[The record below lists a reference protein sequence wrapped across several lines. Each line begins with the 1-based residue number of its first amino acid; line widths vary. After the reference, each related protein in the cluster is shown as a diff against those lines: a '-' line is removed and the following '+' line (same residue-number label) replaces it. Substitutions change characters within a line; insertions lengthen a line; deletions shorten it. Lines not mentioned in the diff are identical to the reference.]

1 MPASFDPSDPGAA
14 PPLAE
19 IADSQWRMAEHWPEL
34 VVAITDQS
42 IESVDLL
49 MRGLELMVQRGKL
62 SEAEFQ
68 VLATPALRLKHC
80 GIHAQQIVRFQSGQV
95 RQSHEKID
103 LAYVVES
110 VLQERRDHLALQG
123 ITVRR
128 KFSPTELLID
138 PTLGY
143 SLAQAMLDWSVRLG
157 QQIDLRLE
165 PTPEQPP
172 RGRLWMKI
180 HGPEPVAHSDV
191 FLDSIQWLLLRQI
204 AATDGGIELLREV
217 TNEGVE
223 LTAWFKRVMAPSPSA
238 SVPMRPADGM
248 ASTVFKTV
256 SGAYV
261 LVCSASPDVRL
272 KALGIVK
279 QLGVQADGVASGAQA
294 TAAMRERDVHLLIL
308 DEEHPPAD
316 IAQLRFDLAAL
327 YPELA
332 VLKLVVPT
340 ARPKEA
346 KEGDTAVM
354 AQKMRVPLDALD
366 QALGS
371 AVMFTLSNVL

>member
-1 MPASFDPSDPGAA
+1 
-14 PPLAE
+14 
-19 IADSQWRMAEHWPEL
+19 MAEHWPEL

-62 SEAEFQ
+62 SPTEFQ

-80 GIHAQQIVRFQSGQV
+80 GMHAQQIVRFQSGQV

-110 VLQERRDHLALQG
+110 VLQERRDELALQG

-128 KFSPTELLID
+128 KFTPTELLID

-143 SLAQAMLDWSVRLG
+143 SLSQAMLDWSVRLG
-157 QQIDLRLE
+157 QHVDLRLGLTDE
-165 PTPEQPP
+165 DPP
-172 RGRLWMKI
+172 RGHLWLKI
-180 HGPEPVAHSDV
+180 HTPESPSRADV

-204 AATDGGIELLREV
+204 AATDGGIELRRDV
-217 TNEGVE
+217 VADGVE
-223 LTAWFKRVMAPSPSA
+223 LTAWFKRAMAPHLQSA
-238 SVPMRPADGM
+238 AHLQPADGSV
-248 ASTVFKTV
+248 STLFKTV

-261 LVCSASPDVRL
+261 LVCSSSPDIRL

-279 QLGVQADGVASGAQA
+279 QLGVHADGVASGAQA
-294 TAAMRERDVHLLIL
+294 IAAMRDREVHLLVL

-327 YPELA
+327 HPDLS
-332 VLKLVVPT
+332 VLRLVTPR
-340 ARPKEA
+340 AKPKEA
-346 KEGDTAVM
+346 GEGNTAAM
-354 AQKMRVPLDALD
+354 SQKMRVPVDALE
-366 QALGS
+366 QSLGS
-371 AVMFTLSNVL
+371 AVMFALSNVL